1 MESVWVG
8 IFADGNQ
15 GKQSPAC
22 ATSWMLLFISTVGTE
37 GEADEFH
44 LECVRT
50 EIPIEYP
57 KSGAQWR
64 DLNWRRGFVDR
75 QPRDDF

>member
-1 MESVWVG
+1 
-8 IFADGNQ
+8 
-15 GKQSPAC
+15 
-22 ATSWMLLFISTVGTE
+22 MLLFISTVGTE